1 LAPFESKS
9 ITVAENLGMMDKYEL
24 TGLSPKDLE
33 VFVTRRIIDEP
44 TRLRL
49 AKLIDLRMRI
59 NQINAKLEVSE
70 AETESISKDQERFR
84 ENIEALAKTP
94 DAKQLIARYISKANE
109 QESRLEQIT
118 KERQALTTE
127 KETLERDLAIEIK
140 NLEIKP

>member
-1 LAPFESKS
+1 
-9 ITVAENLGMMDKYEL
+9 
-24 TGLSPKDLE
+24 
-33 VFVTRRIIDEP
+33 
-44 TRLRL
+44 
-49 AKLIDLRMRI
+49 MRI